1 MSGRGWE
8 AAFLDAMRAERDA
21 ADNTVAAY
29 AADLTDLSSAL
40 AARGRD
46 AADAARSDLEAWLEG
61 MAAQGLSRAT
71 RARRLSAA
79 RQFFAFL
86 RQESW
91 RSDDPAQR
99 IRGPAAPRRPPTTL
113 SPAQVDALFA
123 AIDWAFD
130 GLAALRMRTMLE
142 LLYGSG
148 LRVSEMVSLP
158 LAAAM
163 GDPEALLLRGKGGRD
178 RLVPLTPP
186 AREALSRWIASLRQ
200 TDAPQPGAFLFPS
213 RGKAGHLTRARF
225 FQMLKTLAAAAGL
238 DPAAVS
244 PHTLRH
250 AFASHL
256 LAGGAD
262 LRVIQELL
270 GHADIATTEIYTH
283 VADERLRAVVALHPL
298 ADETDASPLAK
309 PAHSG

>member
-1 MSGRGWE
+1 
-8 AAFLDAMRAERDA
+8 
-21 ADNTVAAY
+21 VAAY

-298 ADETDASPLAK
+298 ADETDAPPLAK
-309 PAHSG
+309 PAQSG